1 MIDELMGIINL
12 SETEE
17 YLGELT
23 RSRPL
28 AAVPFAGRYRLVD
41 FVLSNMVNSGIS
53 NVGIFIQHKYRS
65 LMDHLRS
72 GKEWD
77 LARKRDGLF
86 ILPPAYTKNPMQIH
100 RGDVENFY
108 SNLDYIHK
116 SRQKYVVIAG
126 PDMVANLDFRQ
137 ALEFHK
143 SNDSDITILYTKANC
158 TTHDCVRSNVIDLN
172 EHGQIRGIAEYKDA
186 GQCQNISM
194 KTFIMKKEILLE
206 LIEDCIAR
214 GDYDFMKHCIIKNID
229 KLKMYGYHQQGYV
242 ARINSLQSYFQHSM
256 EVLDLTTRKEL
267 FFKAGLIYTK
277 VKDEPP
283 AKYMF
288 DADVS
293 NSLIATGCY
302 IEGKVENCIL
312 FRGVKVQKG
321 AYIKNSII
329 MQHGE
334 ISSGVVLENV
344 ICDKDV
350 VISAHKQLKGES
362 KYPIVI
368 KKGQVI

>member
-12 SETEE
+12 SESEE
-17 YLGELT
+17 SLGELSRT
-23 RSRPL
+23 RPL
-28 AAVPFAGRYRLVD
+28 AAIPFGGRYRLID
-41 FVLSNMVNSGIS
+41 FVLSNMVNSGVS
-53 NVGIFIQHKYRS
+53 NVGVFIQHKYRS

-86 ILPPAYTKNPMQIH
+86 ILPPAYTRNPMQIH

-108 SNLDYIHK
+108 SNLDYISK

-126 PDMVANLDFRQ
+126 PEMVSNLDYRQ

-143 SNDSDITILYTKANC
+143 NTGSDITVLYTKANC
-158 TTHDCVRSNVIDLN
+158 ATHDCTRSTVVEMGSDGFLTDMK
-172 EHGQIRGIAEYKDA
+172 EYRES

-194 KTFIMKKEILLE
+194 KTVIMERKV
-206 LIEDCIAR
+206 LIELVNDCIAR
-214 GDYDFMKHCIIKNID
+214 GDSDFIKHCIIKNIN
-229 KLKMYGYHQQGYV
+229 KLKVNGYHYQGYV
-242 ARINSLQSYFQHSM
+242 ARISSLRSYYQHSL
-256 EVLDLTTRKEL
+256 ELLSPHIWKEL
-267 FFKAGLIYTK
+267 FFKSGLIYTK

-283 AKYMF
+283 AKYMI

-293 NSLIATGCY
+293 NSLVSTGCC
-302 IEGKVENCIL
+302 IEGRVENSIL
-312 FRGVKVQKG
+312 FRGVKVHKG

-329 MQHGE
+329 MQNGQIHP
-334 ISSGVVLENV
+334 GVVLENV
-344 ICDKDV
+344 ICDKDAR
-350 VISAHKQLKGES
+350 ITANKQFKGECN
-362 KYPIVI
+362 YPIII

>member
-12 SETEE
+12 SEAEE
-17 YLGELT
+17 YLGELSRT
-23 RSRPL
+23 RPL
-28 AAVPFAGRYRLVD
+28 AAVPFAGRYRLID
-41 FVLSNMVNSGIS
+41 FVLSNMVNSGVS

-108 SNLDYIHK
+108 SNLDYISK

-126 PDMVANLDFRQ
+126 PEMVSNLDYRQ
-137 ALEFHK
+137 ALDYHK
-143 SNDSDITILYTKANC
+143 NTGAEITVLYTKANC
-158 TTHDCVRSNVIDLN
+158 ATHDCVRSTVVEMEENGRMIDMT
-172 EHGQIRGIAEYKDA
+172 EYKES

-194 KTFIMKKEILLE
+194 KTFIMERKVLIE
-206 LIEDCIAR
+206 LINDCISR
-214 GDYDFMKHCIIKNID
+214 GDSDFIKHCIIKNIS
-229 KLKMYGYHQQGYV
+229 KRKVYGYHYQGYV
-242 ARINSLQSYFQHSM
+242 ARISSLRSYFQHSM
-256 EVLDLTTRKEL
+256 EILSPHIWKEL
-267 FFKAGLIYTK
+267 FFKSGLIYTK

-283 AKYMF
+283 AKYMG
-288 DADVS
+288 DADVK
-293 NSLIATGCY
+293 NSLISTGCY
-302 IEGKVENCIL
+302 IEGRVENSIL
-312 FRGVKVQKG
+312 FRGVRVHKG
-321 AYIKNSII
+321 AYIKNSIV
-329 MQHGE
+329 MQNGQ
-334 ISSGVVLENV
+334 IFPGAILENV

-350 VISAHKQLKGES
+350 KIMDNKQFKGECN
-362 KYPIVI
+362 YPIII

>member
-1 MIDELMGIINL
+1 MNNELMGIINL
-12 SETEE
+12 SEAEE
-17 YLGELT
+17 YLGELSRT
-23 RSRPL
+23 RPL
-28 AAVPFAGRYRLVD
+28 AAVPFAGRYRLID

-86 ILPPAYTKNPMQIH
+86 ILPPAYSKNPMQIH

-108 SNLDYIHK
+108 SNLDYLCK
-116 SRQKYVVIAG
+116 SRQKYVVVAG
-126 PDMVANLDFRQ
+126 PEMVSNLDYRQ
-137 ALEFHK
+137 ALDFHK
-143 SNDSDITILYTKANC
+143 NTGAEVTVLYTRANC
-158 TTHDCVRSNVIDLN
+158 TTHDCVRSTVVEMGED
-172 EHGQIRGIAEYKDA
+172 GQVLDMKEYKES

-194 KTFIMKKEILLE
+194 KTFIMERKV
-206 LIEDCIAR
+206 LIELVNDCIAR
-214 GDYDFMKHCIIKNID
+214 GDSDFIKHCIIKNIT
-229 KLKMYGYHQQGYV
+229 KLKVRGYHYQGYV
-242 ARINSLQSYFQHSM
+242 ARISSLRSYFQHSM
-256 EVLDLTTRKEL
+256 ELLSPHVWKEL
-267 FFKAGLIYTK
+267 FFKSGLIYTK

-283 AKYMF
+283 AKYML
-288 DADVS
+288 DADVK
-293 NSLIATGCY
+293 NSLISTGCY
-302 IEGKVENCIL
+302 IEGRVENSIL

-329 MQHGE
+329 MQNGQVC
-334 ISSGVVLENV
+334 SGVVLENV

-350 VISAHKQLKGES
+350 KITANKQFKGECN
-362 KYPIVI
+362 YPIIV